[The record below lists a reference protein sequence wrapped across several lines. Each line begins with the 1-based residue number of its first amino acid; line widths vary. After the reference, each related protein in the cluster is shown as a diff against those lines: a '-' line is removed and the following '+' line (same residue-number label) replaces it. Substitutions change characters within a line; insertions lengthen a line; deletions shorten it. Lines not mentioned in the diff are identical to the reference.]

1 MMSRRQYSNPPIEE
15 AVCEFHFH
23 PNQEWNFTVPGRLH
37 AELGD
42 EYAGEP
48 QEQKGVEV
56 VLEAQKDGPSTLKYG
71 EGLARVQ
78 LVTKDGKRRIG
89 VGQNVLSIHML
100 RPYNNPSDSGF
111 GGWDEFQPRIEKAFD
126 AYWKIT
132 QPKGVRRIG
141 IRYINKIVIP
151 QTVARIENYLKCA
164 LPDVNGLPD
173 QVNNFMSRVDYA
185 YEDGVHLVLSQ
196 GSINALADH
205 IEFLLDL
212 EVIWENPEPIAKDDA
227 LKVVNDL
234 RNRERDAFETVIT
247 EKTRNL
253 FHAN

>member
-1 MMSRRQYSNPPIEE
+1 MSRRQYSNPPIEE

-23 PNQEWNFTVPGRLH
+23 PNQEWNLTVPGRLH
-37 AELGD
+37 AELGS
-42 EYAGEP
+42 EYSGKP

-56 VLEAQKDGPSTLKYG
+56 VLEAQKEGPSTLKYG

-78 LVTKDGKRRIG
+78 LVTENGKRRVG
-89 VGQNVLSIHML
+89 VGQNVLSVHMM
-100 RPYNNPSDSGF
+100 RPYNNPSDSES

-151 QTVARIENYLKCA
+151 QTAARIENYLKCA
-164 LPDVNGLPD
+164 LPDVDGLPD
-173 QVNNFMSRVDYA
+173 RVNNFMSRVDYA
-185 YEDGVHLVLSQ
+185 YADGVRLVLSQ

-212 EVIWENPEPIAKDDA
+212 EVVWENTEPIAKNDA
-227 LKVVNDL
+227 LKVVEDL
-234 RNRERDAFETVIT
+234 RNRERKAFEIVIT
-247 EKTRNL
+247 EETRNL
-253 FHAN
+253 FYDN